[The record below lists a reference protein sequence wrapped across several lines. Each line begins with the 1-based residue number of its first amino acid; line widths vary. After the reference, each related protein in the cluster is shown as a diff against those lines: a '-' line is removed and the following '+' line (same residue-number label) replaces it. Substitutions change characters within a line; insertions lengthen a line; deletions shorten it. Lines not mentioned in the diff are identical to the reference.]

1 MGNGHAWRVLLAI
14 AAGHLALALP
24 GCSSTPKPVEACL
37 RVNASP
43 NLNLYDGQPHV
54 VTLYLFPLSSTV
66 GFEQTGVGD
75 LLGGATPPG
84 VEGSPVHVLIAPGE
98 SKKKFEDFFPSST
111 TQIGVVADY
120 YRSPVDPEGVRRQI
134 VPARCGWWR
143 KPKLRL
149 SAKDLYRE

>member
-1 MGNGHAWRVLLAI
+1 VPLAVV
-14 AAGHLALALP
+14 GCFLALALP

-43 NLNLYDGQPHV
+43 NLNLYEGQPHV

-66 GFEQTGVGD
+66 GFEQTSVDD

-84 VEGSPVHVLIAPGE
+84 VEGSPVHVAVVPGE
-98 SKKKFEDFFPSST
+98 VKKKFEDFFPAST

-134 VPARCGWWR
+134 VPARCGWLR